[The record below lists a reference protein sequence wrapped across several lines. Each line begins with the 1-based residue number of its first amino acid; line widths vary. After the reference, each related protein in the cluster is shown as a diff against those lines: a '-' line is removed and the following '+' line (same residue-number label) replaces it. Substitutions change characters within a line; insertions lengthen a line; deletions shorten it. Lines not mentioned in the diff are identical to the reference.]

1 MARALRAR
9 VRLATRTTAPVKA
22 AQRSPLV
29 RRYLL
34 GEATDEECEALERDY
49 FENETALGR
58 VESEEE
64 ALIEEYP
71 AGRLNAREHDFF
83 ERRYLA
89 SPAHR
94 QRVETIR
101 QLSAR
106 HPAVLP
112 GSRTDGRT
120 LRFPYQW
127 VALAA
132 AFNSGRRRVV
142 DHPEKTGGTCKP
154 TLPTRSPDAST
165 PTQTPPGPLPAPPA
179 PPRVFAF
186 SLRPIQTRGP
196 DDVPRLVIPNGTDV
210 VTLQLE
216 GTSDRARLDLMRIE
230 IGTVNGQA
238 VWQGLAAGT
247 VAPRSGIL
255 SRSTFPPPRSPP
267 TTTSSCSS
275 RSAAAGA
282 SASATVLPPIR

>member
-1 MARALRAR
+1 
-9 VRLATRTTAPVKA
+9 VKTAH
-22 AQRSPLV
+22 RNPLV

-64 ALIEEYP
+64 ALIEEYL

-101 QLSAR
+101 RLLAN
-106 HPAVLP
+106 HPTVLP
-112 GSRTDGRT
+112 GSLTDGRT
-120 LRFPYQW
+120 GRFRYQW

-132 AFNSGRRRVV
+132 ALILAVGALWIIPR
-142 DHPEKTGGTCKP
+142 KP
-154 TLPTRSPDAST
+154 AIPAGQRSSDTRSPDTST

-179 PPRVFAF
+179 PRRVFAF
-186 SLRPIQTRGP
+186 SLRPIQTRGA

-210 VTLQLE
+210 VALQLE
-216 GTSDRARLDLMRIE
+216 GTNDRAGLDPMRVE
-230 IGTVNGQA
+230 IRTVNGQA
-238 VWQGLAAGT
+238 VWKGSAAGA

-255 SRSTFPPPRSPP
+255 ARVDVP
-267 TTTSSCSS
+267 
-275 RSAAAGA
+275 AAALPA
-282 SASATVLPPIR
+282 DDYIVVLFEIGSGGSERQRDNYFLRVR